1 MTTIHKNKEEAIEM
15 LEEWLKEPLVLKRL
29 ISNLKTSQ
37 YNNSDVEFIIEA
49 FDGNTNHVIEK

>member
-29 ISNLKTSQ
+29 ISNLKQVS
-37 YNNSDVEFIIEA
+37 IIILML
-49 FDGNTNHVIEK
+49 NL